1 MKFMKY
7 CLASRI
13 NCEISIL
20 PLLRI
25 SKTIESFL
33 VYVHVYK
40 FNKNYTVHV
49 CQVLLVLSISNIII
63 HDSEQPLLVDIYCCL
78 TINCLV
84 LK

>member
-1 MKFMKY
+1 MKLMIY
-7 CLASRI
+7 CLARRI
-13 NCEISIL
+13 NCEISIS

-33 VYVHVYK
+33 VYVYN
-40 FNKNYTVHV
+40 FNKNYTV
-49 CQVLLVLSISNIII
+49 CQVLQVLCICNNII
-63 HDSEQPLLVDIYCCL
+63 HDINEQPLLVDIYCCL